1 MPIDPR
7 IALGFVPPQIDDP
20 LTVQTKQLQLSD
32 LMGRQQAQQMQF
44 QQAQREQSDQRTLA
58 DLYRTAG
65 SDPTKLIQGMAE
77 RGLGARIPAFQKQ
90 QADTGKINAEA
101 EAKKF
106 ELAKHKLDVT
116 GRTISSIAS
125 NPNATHDDV
134 IRGIQGL
141 VQAGALTPQEGAA
154 EVSQLPSRPEMLRG
168 YLIQKGLEV
177 ADASKRLELLL
188 PKSDVRNMGGSD
200 QAFKTNLLTGQVT
213 AGPSFGKT
221 ATPGEVLTDQRTR
234 AEGAAD
240 RGVQI
245 RGQDVSAAT
254 AAAGRVPAGYR
265 LKADGSLEAI
275 PGGPADQKAGSPAQ
289 KIQDATEAIQLIN
302 QAEPLLKGSTGS
314 YSGLA
319 IDKLAQAFGVAT
331 PGAINAQQLKAIEG
345 ALVSKMPK
353 MSGPQS
359 DKDVALY
366 RQMAAVIGDETI
378 PYAQKAAALEQVR
391 EIQERYAGMVPG
403 SSRPAPPPKPRT
415 EGWDI
420 RRVN

>member
-32 LMGRQQAQQMQF
+32 LMGRQQAQQMQL

-58 DLYRTAG
+58 DLYRTSG

-90 QADTGKINAEA
+90 QAELGKATSETD
-101 EAKKF
+101 AKKF
-106 ELAKHKLDVT
+106 ELAKNKLSLT
-116 GRTISSIAS
+116 GATISSIAA
-125 NPNATHDDV
+125 NPNATHDDA

-141 VQAGALTPQEGAA
+141 VMAGALTPQEGAA

-177 ADASKRLELLL
+177 ADASKRLELML
-188 PKSDVRNMGGSD
+188 PKTDVRNMGGAD
-200 QAFKTNLLTGQVT
+200 QAFTTNLLTGQVT

-221 ATPGEVLTDQRTR
+221 ATPGEVMTDQRAR
-234 AEGAAD
+234 SEGAAG
-240 RGVQI
+240 RAQQLQI
-245 RGQDVSAAT
+245 AQMTDTRERELSAARIE
-254 AAAGRVPAGYR
+254 AAKEKV
-265 LKADGSLEAI
+265 LN
-275 PGGPADQKAGSPAQ
+275 PAQ
-289 KIQDATEAIQLIN
+289 KVADAKEALQLID

-314 YSGLA
+314 YSGLVV
-319 IDKLAQAFGVAT
+319 DKLAQAFGMAT
-331 PGAINAQQLKAIEG
+331 PGAIKAQQLKAIEG

-403 SSRPAPPPKPRT
+403 SSKPAPPPKPRT